1 MATSSSKAATQLKEA
16 AKAQQLAGPD
26 DGSYD
31 NSTLSYNREKAKSL
45 RQGASDL
52 LALAEPRDCT
62 LGREILPIEADR
74 AEMEGAGDPVGVV
87 RDTLANPDQVAVD
100 ASIQRIDYML
110 DAGIL
115 ETGID
120 AAESIQAGDSTEK
133 MLAHQMAAAHHMA
146 MKFMVRS
153 LEQSEPVEQARLAN
167 VSARF
172 MRAYQEGLL
181 TLHKIRRGGK
191 QTVVVQHVNVSEGG
205 QAVVAGQMG
214 GTSDGGGSRK

>member
-1 MATSSSKAATQLKEA
+1 MATSSSKAARQLKEA

-45 RQGASDL
+45 RQRASDL
-52 LALAEPRDCT
+52 LTLAEPRDRT
-62 LGREILPIEADR
+62 SGGEILPVDANS
-74 AEMEGAGDPVGVV
+74 AEMVGAGDPVGVV
-87 RDTLANPDQVAVD
+87 RDTLADPDQVAVD
-100 ASIQRIDYML
+100 ASVQRIDYML

-120 AAESIQAGDSTEK
+120 AADSIQAENSLEK
-133 MLAHQMAAAHHMA
+133 MLAHQMAAAHDMA
-146 MKFMVRS
+146 MKYMGRS
-153 LEQSEPVEQARLAN
+153 YEQRDPVEQARLAN
-167 VSARF
+167 VSARM
-172 MRAYQEGLL
+172 MRAFQDGFL
-181 TLHKIRRGGK
+181 TLHKIRRGGR

-214 GTSDGGGSRK
+214 DAAGGGGARK